1 MGADSQADS
10 PFYHTYFTSTYPST
24 YTGYPYTYSNDVN
37 MYMKNAMPLRQ
48 TLQALK
54 RPVTYT
60 TNYQSYN
67 PYPNAVYNWGQSG
80 VQAPVAQRRFVR
92 EAESD
97 AEAQFSYFY
106 RQTYP
111 NAYSGFRNTWANH
124 DIAYT
129 PYTNTYAGHPYTTY
143 NTHS

>member
-1 MGADSQADS
+1 MG
-10 PFYHTYFTSTYPST
+10 TYPST

-54 RPVTYT
+54 RPVAYT

-97 AEAQFSYFY
+97 AESDADAQFSYFA
-106 RQTYP
+106 RQAYP
-111 NAYSGFRNTWANH
+111 NAYAGFRNTWANP
-124 DIAYT
+124 
-129 PYTNTYAGHPYTTY
+129 PYTNTYAGYPYTTY
-143 NTHS
+143 NTHSG